1 MVAGAD
7 AVVLS
12 WSFAPQPDGTLRGTK
27 TGTALTNECGLQG
40 QVALAPVVAT
50 RVGDVPTGV
59 AVADPASVSVAPS
72 TGTAPPQVA
81 GPVLDGTYRVDFDLQ
96 NQTINGTVSGMGAA
110 VAEWWAFRSACT
122 REGCAAA
129 GSQLAESN
137 QQEGTG
143 TTSVLHFGDG
153 HWQGTPTL
161 QAPMECERTNKA
173 GRDDETRLWSWD
185 PQADGTLRGLMIGT
199 ILSNGCGTQGTVYR
213 TPFVARRKGDVAPS
227 VVVADPASFTTP
239 AAPAPFTPH

>member
-1 MVAGAD
+1 M
-7 AVVLS
+7 
-12 WSFAPQPDGTLRGTK
+12 
-27 TGTALTNECGLQG
+27 TG
-40 QVALAPVVAT
+40 
-50 RVGDVPTGV
+50 
-59 AVADPASVSVAPS
+59 
-72 TGTAPPQVA
+72 
-81 GPVLDGTYRVDFDLQ
+81 
-96 NQTINGTVSGMGAA
+96 IGAA
-110 VAEWWAFRSACT
+110 VSEWWAFRSVCT

-161 QAPMECERTNKA
+161 QAPMECERTNKT

-185 PQADGTLRGLMIGT
+185 PQADGTLRGLTIGT

-213 TPFVARRKGDVAPS
+213 TPFVARRTGDVAPS
-227 VVVADPASFTTP
+227 VIVADPALFTTP
-239 AAPAPFTPH
+239 VAPPPDSPH